1 MCHIAYIKY
10 FTHVS
15 YIVYIIYC
23 MNIRKD
29 SSTQFMHTM
38 YVTYRTC
45 VMYHMCYD
53 VMVCHHMISHVLWCH
68 GVSSHVW
75 RTQRRSWVLFGA
87 LVIVQ
92 MILKILHIYR
102 ERRKRHLWWHHHICT
117 SYRNDILYDRKGE
130 QLPPAIA
137 SSYLER

>member
-1 MCHIAYIKY
+1 MCHIAGTWYITY
-10 FTHVS
+10 VS
-15 YIVYIIYC
+15 YSIHQI
-23 MNIRKD
+23 
-29 SSTQFMHTM
+29 FH
-38 YVTYRTC
+38 TC
-45 VMYHMCYD
+45 VIHCVYNLLHEYSERFVYPIYAYYVRDISHMCH
-53 VMVCHHMISHVLWCH
+53 VSHVLWCH